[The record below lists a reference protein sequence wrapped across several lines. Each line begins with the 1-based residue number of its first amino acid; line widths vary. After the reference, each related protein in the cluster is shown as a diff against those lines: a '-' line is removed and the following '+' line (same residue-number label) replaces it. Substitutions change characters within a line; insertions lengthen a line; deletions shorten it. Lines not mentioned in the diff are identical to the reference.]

1 MSGGDV
7 MEVYVETICA
17 RAVKKKK
24 QHKSDEKLEMVTR
37 KELCRTGAGVPQL

>member
-1 MSGGDV
+1 M

-17 RAVKKKK
+17 HKKKKK

-37 KELCRTGAGVPQL
+37 KELCRTGAGVPQP